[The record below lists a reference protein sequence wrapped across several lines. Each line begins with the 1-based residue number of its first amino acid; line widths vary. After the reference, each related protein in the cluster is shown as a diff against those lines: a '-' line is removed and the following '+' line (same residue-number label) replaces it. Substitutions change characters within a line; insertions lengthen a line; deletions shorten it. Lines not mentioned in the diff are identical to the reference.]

1 MLVQIHLDHPHEHY
15 TNLDII
21 RGRVL
26 LRVPNPSN
34 VSSIIVKLEGESRT
48 RLMAPVRPDRPDRQR
63 PVLEVHKFLYKTQL
77 LFPQNM
83 RMEDLA
89 ANPKASFTINAGDFE
104 YPFQFKVSGGLSG
117 KADWFN
123 FNADSAE
130 CGLPT
135 AEQPEHERVSN
146 PLLRTAC
153 ETLLTSFSSF
163 ANMALE
169 VAKTPTQHVKTT
181 LPPSLSGFPG
191 EAEIRYFVKVTV
203 ARPQFFKEN
212 ARAIANFTLL
222 PIEPPRPP
230 KADGE
235 AYARRQHQF
244 LDHVPSGAAGKK
256 PGFFDRKSSAT
267 NIPTS
272 PSLSSV
278 TPRVTVDARLPNPAI
293 LTCNQDIP
301 MRLLVKNNSERTGNL
316 YLQMLQIELIGYTKV
331 RAHEVSRTE
340 SGSWIVA
347 SMSNMAIP
355 IGAPT
360 DRVGTEIP
368 INPEYWSGKP
378 IPNTVAPSFQ
388 TCNLSRHYELEV
400 RVGLGYGSYKHG
412 EDQLV
417 VMPLR
422 LPVKVYSGIAPPKA
436 LLEATFTGESNTPT
450 EKPGLH
456 PPQQAHTPI
465 TPTSPT
471 HQGFAGPHAVP
482 PAQGAPGPNLPAYE
496 DAPPS
501 YEDAI
506 GADLPPINGY
516 RGSYQPPPVPEG
528 APRFSDEK
536 RR

>member
-1 MLVQIHLDHPHEHY
+1 
-15 TNLDII
+15 
-21 RGRVL
+21 
-26 LRVPNPSN
+26 
-34 VSSIIVKLEGESRT
+34 
-48 RLMAPVRPDRPDRQR
+48 MA
-63 PVLEVHKFLYKTQL
+63 F
-77 LFPQNM
+77 
-83 RMEDLA
+83 
-89 ANPKASFTINAGDFE
+89 
-104 YPFQFKVSGGLSG
+104 
-117 KADWFN
+117 
-123 FNADSAE
+123 
-130 CGLPT
+130 
-135 AEQPEHERVSN
+135 
-146 PLLRTAC
+146 
-153 ETLLTSFSSF
+153 
-163 ANMALE
+163 E
-169 VAKTPTQHVKTT
+169 VAKAPTQHIKTT
-181 LPPSLSGFPG
+181 LPPSLGGFPG

-244 LDHVPSGAAGKK
+244 LENAQSVAAGKK
-256 PGFFDRKSSAT
+256 AGFFDKKDSTS
-267 NIPTS
+267 NVPSS
-272 PSLSSV
+272 PSLSTM
-278 TPRVTVDARLPNPAI
+278 TPRVTVDARLPNPAV
-293 LTCNQDIP
+293 LTCNQDLP
-301 MRLLVKNNSERTGNL
+301 MRLLVKNNSERNKNL

-331 RAHEVSRTE
+331 RAHDVTRTE
-340 SGSWIVA
+340 SNSWILA

-360 DRVGTEIP
+360 DAIGTEVP

-388 TCNLSRHYELEV
+388 ACNLSRVYELEI
-400 RVGLGYGSYKHG
+400 RVSLGYGSYKHG

-417 VMPLR
+417 VLPLR

-436 LLEATFTGESNTPT
+436 LLEATFTGDSNRPT
-450 EKPGLH
+450 EKPGLY
-456 PPQQAHTPI
+456 PPQQSQAPI
-465 TPTSPT
+465 TPTTPT
-471 HQGFAGPHAVP
+471 HQGFAGAHSP
-482 PAQGAPGPNLPAYE
+482 PPPQGAPGANLPGYD